1 MQNIFLNIAGHWGLL
16 EIPEIVCLYT
26 YLPNFRSFQFNALPV
41 GEDLLFRVK
50 CEKNPNL
57 LIKEIASFTFE
68 QQRRI
73 TIHHIVNSLDDF
85 YVTFQFVNQERQYT
99 MWVRDDWQT
108 FSVDIPVWDEYA
120 YIALNELL
128 MIVFIYSSAKR
139 DTIFIHSSAIKYGNE
154 AVSFIGHSGV
164 GKSTHSRLWLTYI
177 ESSELLNDDQPA
189 LRIHKGKVMIYG
201 TPWSGKTP
209 CYKNESAVLKA
220 FFFMQQALDNKAI
233 PMEPMQAFQ
242 QLLASCSMIQDERV
256 SFNRIINTL
265 SKVVAL
271 VPSFTLQ
278 NRPEEAAAL
287 LSFRTSLLTP
297 LK

>member
-1 MQNIFLNIAGHWGLL
+1 ML

-41 GEDLLFRVK
+41 GEELLFRVK

>member
-1 MQNIFLNIAGHWGLL
+1 MQNIFLNIAGHWGVL
-16 EIPEIVCLYT
+16 EIPEIVRLYT
-26 YLPNFRSFQFNALPV
+26 YLPNFLPFQFNALPV
-41 GEDLLFRVK
+41 GEELLFRVK
-50 CEKNPNL
+50 CEKNPDFL
-57 LIKEIASFTFE
+57 VKEIASFTFE

-73 TIHHIVNSLDDF
+73 TIHHIVNSSDDF
-85 YVTFQFVNQERQYT
+85 YVTFQFVNQEQQYT

-120 YIALNELL
+120 YVALNELL
-128 MIVFIYSSAKR
+128 MIIFIYSSARR
-139 DTIFIHSSAIKYGNE
+139 DTIFIHSSAIKYGNQ

-177 ESSELLNDDQPA
+177 EGSELLNDDQPA

-233 PMEPMQAFQ
+233 PMEPIQAFQ